1 MVYKFINYVL
11 SLIFKDRQL
20 YDEDMG
26 YVPNAMDGI
35 EDDEVIFGVGG
46 K

>member
-1 MVYKFINYVL
+1 MIYKFINYIL
-11 SLIFKDRQL
+11 GLIFRDDPL

-35 EDDEVIFGVGG
+35 QDDE
-46 K
+46 KN

>member
-1 MVYKFINYVL
+1 MIYKFINYVL

-26 YVPNAMDGI
+26 YVPNAMDGMT
-35 EDDEVIFGVGG
+35 